1 MGNKELII
9 EKELTKQG
17 QVGKNDQ
24 TSWLL
29 NLDNESGFHTQIMN
43 CRTVTRSSE
52 LFPGKAWLLTFV
64 MSVTFIDVLFMY
76 LFVGL
81 CR

>member
-1 MGNKELII
+1 MGNKEHII

-29 NLDNESGFHTQIMN
+29 DLDNESGFHTQIMN
-43 CRTVTRSSE
+43 CRTVLRSSE

-64 MSVTFIDVLFMY
+64 MSFTFIDVLFMY

-81 CR
+81 CQ